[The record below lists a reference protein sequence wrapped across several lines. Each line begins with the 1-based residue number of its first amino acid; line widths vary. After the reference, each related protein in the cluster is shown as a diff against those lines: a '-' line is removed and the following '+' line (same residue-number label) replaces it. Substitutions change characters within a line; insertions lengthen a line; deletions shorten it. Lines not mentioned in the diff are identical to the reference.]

1 MRRMAEKFAHVDEF
15 TKELHA
21 KEEEEKKKAA
31 SEMEGLLED
40 LPL

>member
-1 MRRMAEKFAHVDEF
+1 MAEKFAHVDEF

-31 SEMEGLLED
+31 SEMEGLLDE
-40 LPL
+40 LPM